1 MGSATPIVLVT
12 GPPASGKSFVA
23 ALVADRVGLPL
34 IAKDAIK
41 ETLFETLGTGD
52 VAWSQRLGRA
62 TFALMLWALEGQLKA
77 GRAVVA
83 EANLAPDDARP
94 AFRALHE
101 RLPMR
106 PLELHC
112 TAAEDL
118 LLARYAARAGSRHPG
133 HLDEQRIADIAS
145 AVSAGRY
152 RPLGLNADLIV
163 VDTTSFD
170 DIDAD
175 ALAQAAADHVRPGV
189 RESSGA

>member
-23 ALVADRVGLPL
+23 ALVADRAGLPL
-34 IAKDAIK
+34 IAKDEIK

-52 VAWSQRLGRA
+52 IAWSQRLGRA
-62 TFALMLWALEGQLKA
+62 TFALMLWALEAQLKA
-77 GRAVVA
+77 GRSVIV
-83 EANLAPDDARP
+83 EANLASEDARP
-94 AFRALHE
+94 ALRALHQ
-101 RLPMR
+101 RLPLR

-133 HLDEQRIADIAS
+133 HLDEQRIEDIAS

-152 RPLGLNADLIV
+152 RPLDLSADLIV

-170 DIDAD
+170 DIDTE
-175 ALAQAAADHVRPGV
+175 ALTQAAADHVRMG
-189 RESSGA
+189 RDGA

>member
-23 ALVADRVGLPL
+23 ALVAGPLGLPL

-52 VAWSQRLGRA
+52 VAWSQRLGHA

-77 GRAVVA
+77 GRSVVV
-83 EANLAPDDARP
+83 EANLAPEDARP
-94 AFRALHE
+94 AFLALHK
-101 RLPMR
+101 RLPLK

-112 TAAEDL
+112 TAPEDL

-133 HLDEQRIADIAS
+133 HLDEQRITDIAS

-152 RPLGLNADLIV
+152 RPLGLSADLIV
-163 VDTTSFD
+163 IDTTSFD
-170 DIDAD
+170 DIDTN
-175 ALAQAAADHVRPGV
+175 ALAQAAADHVRTGPCG
-189 RESSGA
+189 GA